1 MYVCVDFP
9 ENWSGIRY
17 FSEWDENTSGGIPT
31 PMNEENR
38 VRWAKNPQYCIENVK
53 KKYTDLEVFISL
65 G

>member
-38 VRWAKNPQYCIENVK
+38 VRWAKNP
-53 KKYTDLEVFISL
+53 
-65 G
+65 